1 MRVADCG
8 GANEVGSKGRRMK
21 HSMAA
26 IAAVTIAGI
35 ATGASGQ
42 TGDAERTRQQEAL
55 GHAVAIQTA
64 WRSVEE
70 RIRVT
75 DAANLWEDEWDGL
88 SAPPSGSGLWWLS
101 SWTERGLT
109 ARYCDGVLAV
119 YATRDELKGVQRDH
133 REVQVAPALYGGGRT
148 GLHIILAGTR
158 IAVGAHGRDDETL
171 PNCMAVPS
179 TTGDRVGLVSAVADP
194 IRTVT
199 GFRWEAETRDV
210 LCAGSPADTIREAR
224 RMAIQLT
231 SVRGAGEAR
240 GWDLAVTAPGNP
252 YIWPSDCGLR
262 VGLGPEAQ
270 CTPWKRIG
278 GGCPHVFAQA
288 APPTAI
294 PDPIIEWHPAPV
306 YATTAACACSSGQTG
321 TCTLHY
327 EQNTEYRDFYVR
339 PGAARVRTRRPAR
352 VGGERRL
359 VARREDCTPI
369 VVDGGDPGGPGGGDP
384 GGPGGGDPG
393 GDGGPG
399 STGGNTGEGTT
410 SATSD
415 VPEQDTVSDPNF
427 SGQSQNTDDSNNA
440 NGGGGAKPIVLD
452 LDGDGVELVPL
463 EDSTAFFDIN
473 GDGYRKRMAWASA
486 DDGFLAYD
494 KDGDGAISD
503 HDELSFVSYV
513 ENAETDLVGLK
524 HFDTDGDGQL
534 DADDAEWGMFR
545 VWQDLDQDGESD
557 PGELRSMDEAGIQ
570 SVSLTSDSVKRLV
583 AGNTVYGEGI
593 YVGPHGPRTF
603 YDVVLRIGLREE

>member
-1 MRVADCG
+1 
-8 GANEVGSKGRRMK
+8 MK

-26 IAAVTIAGI
+26 IAAMTIAGM

-42 TGDAERTRQQEAL
+42 TGDADRTRQQEAL

-101 SWTERGLT
+101 SWTGRGLT

-119 YATRDELKGVQRDH
+119 YATRDELKGVRRDH

-148 GLHIILAGTR
+148 GLHIILANSR

-210 LCAGSPADTIREAR
+210 PCVGSPADTIREAR

-231 SVRGAGEAR
+231 SVRGAGETR
-240 GWDLAVTAPGNP
+240 GQDLAVTDPGNA

-288 APPTAI
+288 DPPTAI

-306 YATTAACACSSGQTG
+306 YATTASCSCSSGETG
-321 TCTLHY
+321 SCTLHY
-327 EQNTEYRDFYVR
+327 EQTTVYRDFYVR
-339 PGAARVRTRRPAR
+339 PGAARVRTRRLTGQR
-352 VGGERRL
+352 QL

-369 VVDGGDPGGPGGGDP
+369 VDDPGPGGNSGGQNSDSAQDDSAQDDSANEGFGGSSIGPPGSDGVSGEGD
-384 GGPGGGDPG
+384 G
-393 GDGGPG
+393 GDGGG
-399 STGGNTGEGTT
+399 SACFLTTAVIEKRGE
-410 SATSD
+410 
-415 VPEQDTVSDPNF
+415 
-427 SGQSQNTDDSNNA
+427 
-440 NGGGGAKPIVLD
+440 
-452 LDGDGVELVPL
+452 
-463 EDSTAFFDIN
+463 
-473 GDGYRKRMAWASA
+473 A
-486 DDGFLAYD
+486 DDGPTLTALREFRDGYTMATPEGRRLVVDYYCTAPGIVAAIP
-494 KDGDGAISD
+494 KDHSD
-503 HDELSFVSYV
+503 W
-513 ENAETDLVGLK
+513 
-524 HFDTDGDGQL
+524 QWI
-534 DADDAEWGMFR
+534 ADR
-545 VWQDLDQDGESD
+545 I
-557 PGELRSMDEAGIQ
+557 DEAVEAIGAGEDERALAIYAGM
-570 SVSLTSDSVKRLV
+570 VRRLTDKWL
-583 AGNTVYGEGI
+583 
-593 YVGPHGPRTF
+593 
-603 YDVVLRIGLREE
+603 

>member
-1 MRVADCG
+1 M
-8 GANEVGSKGRRMK
+8 
-21 HSMAA
+21 
-26 IAAVTIAGI
+26 
-35 ATGASGQ
+35 
-42 TGDAERTRQQEAL
+42 
-55 GHAVAIQTA
+55 
-64 WRSVEE
+64 
-70 RIRVT
+70 T

-101 SWTERGLT
+101 SWTGRGLT

-119 YATRDELKGVQRDH
+119 YATLDELKGVQRDH

-148 GLHIILAGTR
+148 GLHIILANSR

-210 LCAGSPADTIREAR
+210 PCASSPADTIRAAR

-231 SVRGAGEAR
+231 DVLAPARRAVRQ
-240 GWDLAVTAPGNP
+240 DLAVTDPGNP

-306 YATTAACACSSGQTG
+306 YATTASCSCPSGETG
-321 TCTLHY
+321 SCTRHY
-327 EQNTEYRDFYVR
+327 EEDTEYRDFYVR
-339 PGAARVRTRRPAR
+339 PGAARVRTRRIHR
-352 VGGERRL
+352 LSTGRRL
-359 VARREDCTPI
+359 VRTVENCAPI
-369 VVDGGDPGGPGGGDP
+369 IVNDGNGGPGTGGGDP
-384 GGPGGGDPG
+384 

-399 STGGNTGEGTT
+399 STGGTGDSNT
-410 SATSD
+410 ATSTG
-415 VPEQDTVSDPNF
+415 VPSIDSVSDPNF
-427 SGQSQNTDDSNNA
+427 SGQSQDTDSSNA
-440 NGGGGAKPIVLD
+440 NGGGGGKPIVLD

-463 EDSTAFFDIN
+463 KDSTARYDIN
-473 GDGYRKRMAWASA
+473 GDGYREHMAWAA
-486 DDGFLAYD
+486 PDDGFLVYD
-494 KDGDGAISD
+494 KNEDGVIAD
-503 HDELSFVSYV
+503 HDELSFMTYV
-513 ENAETDLVGLK
+513 ENASTDLEGLR
-524 HFDTDGDGQL
+524 HFDTDNDGQL
-534 DADDAEWGMFR
+534 DPDDAEWGMFR

-557 PGELRSMDEAGIQ
+557 LGELRNLDEAGIR
-570 SVSLTSDSVKRLV
+570 SVGLASDSVKREV
-583 AGNTVYGEGI
+583 AGSTVYGEGV
-593 YVGPHGPRTF
+593 YVGPHGSRAF
-603 YDVVLRIGLREE
+603 WDVVLRVGPRVE